1 MISIFH
7 DKVHFDRRFRQIF
20 RSGRLSDA
28 GPAYL
33 RAESSLI
40 ICFRFSPLI
49 SPPIRSLGQC
59 TLKWRCVSRDWR
71 TSTSDLLSFSFSF
84 AFIFDWLCAFVC
96 SIFKQFFQF
105 NLLVYKL
112 LLTIS
117 SIQEKQAMSP
127 LAIHKYQEALHILT
141 AAFPPD
147 HPELAGTL
155 LSNPFASSLSFSF
168 LSHRSHILDVYIGLS
183 RSYIA
188 NRDTEKG
195 RAAAERAFEIVEKSF
210 GGAHYKLEEIAS
222 LLRESSSN
230 QHSGRGGRGTGSGRG
245 RGGVRCSTKAL
256 GFSMGLPMGV

>member
-7 DKVHFDRRFRQIF
+7 DKVYFDRRFRQIF

-96 SIFKQFFQF
+96 SILMKFFQF
-105 NLLVYKL
+105 NLFVLQ
-112 LLTIS
+112 TFTHHFFH
-117 SIQEKQAMSP
+117 P
-127 LAIHKYQEALHILT
+127 GEAG
-141 AAFPPD
+141 D
-147 HPELAGTL
+147 V
-155 LSNPFASSLSFSF
+155 ASC
-168 LSHRSHILDVYIGLS
+168 
-183 RSYIA
+183 
-188 NRDTEKG
+188 DTQIPG
-195 RAAAERAFEIVEKSF
+195 
-210 GGAHYKLEEIAS
+210 
-222 LLRESSSN
+222 SSS
-230 QHSGRGGRGTGSGRG
+230 HPHCRLS
-245 RGGVRCSTKAL
+245 
-256 GFSMGLPMGV
+256 P